1 VDFFD
6 DLGLSIIP
14 LFVAIDAI
22 GSLPFILSLT
32 QDMSPTERPKVIRY
46 AMLTAFVLGLAF
58 IGIGKGVF
66 FALGLEI
73 ADFLVAGGAILLV
86 LSIRHLMT
94 GKFVELQPT
103 VSKEVIGI
111 VPIGTPLVVGP
122 AVLTTLLLLIEQYSL
137 SAVLLA
143 FVINLSFASVVFF
156 QANRVSRLLREP
168 GLRAAS
174 QIASLLL
181 AAIAVM
187 MIRKGIIEI
196 IG

>member
-1 VDFFD
+1 MDFLER
-6 DLGLSIIP
+6 LGLTLIP
-14 LFVAIDAI
+14 IFVAVDAI
-22 GSLPFILSLT
+22 GSLPFILSMT
-32 QDMSPTERPKVIRY
+32 QDMSPSERPKVIRY
-46 AMLTAFVLGLAF
+46 AMITAFALGLAF
-58 IGIGKGVF
+58 IGIGKGIF
-66 FALGLEI
+66 AALGLEI

-103 VSKEVIGI
+103 ISKTIIGV

-122 AVLTTLLLLIEQYSL
+122 AVLTTLLLQIQIHSIPV
-137 SAVLLA
+137 VLVA
-143 FVINLSFASVVFF
+143 FVINLAFAWAVFA
-156 QANRVSRLLREP
+156 QANRLSRLLHEQ

-187 MIRKGIIEI
+187 MIRKGIIEMV
-196 IG
+196 G

>member
-1 VDFFD
+1 MEFLKDI
-6 DLGLSIIP
+6 GLSFIP
-14 LFVAIDAI
+14 LCVAIDALGNI
-22 GSLPFILSLT
+22 PFILSMT
-32 QDMSPTERPKVIRY
+32 QDMNPEERPKVIRY
-46 AMLTAFVLGLAF
+46 AMITGFLLGLGF
-58 IGIGKGVF
+58 LGIGEGVF
-66 FALGLEI
+66 GALGIDI

-103 VSKEVIGI
+103 ISKAIIGV

-122 AVLTTLLLLIEQYSL
+122 ATLTTLLLQGQIRSIPAVMVAFILNMILAWAVFGQSNRISRFLHEQ
-137 SAVLLA
+137 
-143 FVINLSFASVVFF
+143 
-156 QANRVSRLLREP
+156 

-187 MIRKGIIEI
+187 MVRKGITQML
-196 IG
+196 G